1 MYIRS
6 FMYKILVLTVVLLLK
21 ITNSYA
27 EVIKNIEIV
36 GNNRVSKATILN
48 FSDLKKGDD
57 VSLSNINESLKSL
70 YNTKFFEDVN
80 INIKNNLLT
89 ISVKEYPVIQEI
101 NFTGIKRKQTIED
114 LKEQIS
120 LKEKNPFNESLI
132 KNDLCIG
139 YGGLV
144 HMNWNDKN
152 AEISF
157 IMDTKLEKKY
167 FSTNWKIFLKLIEKV
182 AFIELNFHKIF
193 TFAIDLRPNLFPVIE
208 DVGYIKEA
216 FLKEHYYWNNNF
228 IDVIIHSKFNPNKTK
243 HP

>member
-101 NFTGIKRKQTIED
+101 NFKGIKRKQTIED

-132 KNDLCIG
+132 KNDLNKI
-139 YGGLV
+139 L
-144 HMNWNDKN
+144 NILKN
-152 AEISF
+152 SGFYFADATVQVEKIKIIQLTLF
-157 IMDTKLEKKY
+157 IMLTWVKKLQLKKSNSLVTKNIKKE
-167 FSTNWKIFLKLIEKV
+167 N
-182 AFIELNFHKIF
+182 
-193 TFAIDLRPNLFPVIE
+193 
-208 DVGYIKEA
+208 
-216 FLKEHYYWNNNF
+216 
-228 IDVIIHSKFNPNKTK
+228 
-243 HP
+243 